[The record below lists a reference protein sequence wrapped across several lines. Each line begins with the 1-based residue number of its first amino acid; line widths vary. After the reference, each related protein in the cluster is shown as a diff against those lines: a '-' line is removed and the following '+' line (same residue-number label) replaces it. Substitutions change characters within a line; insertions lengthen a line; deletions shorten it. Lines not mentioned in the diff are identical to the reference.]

1 MKWNEALHTV
11 EINLVQLLN
20 AESNKVIVKL
30 EKNIDDHLKKDYPE
44 SFIEKSLQIQKK
56 QWKLTNEL
64 EQRRQKNKNV

>member
-20 AESNKVIVKL
+20 VESNKVIVKL